1 MSVTIRIHSFLRQ
14 YTGGDKTV
22 EVKGKTVGEC
32 LDDLEAK
39 FPGIKQQL
47 YDKEGKLA
55 DLWDVYVNSTSCYP
69 EDIAKPVKD
78 GDELTIVAL
87 IHGG

>member
-1 MSVTIRIHSFLRQ
+1 MSVTMRIHPFLRQ
-14 YTGGDKTV
+14 FSGGQKIV
-22 EVKGKTVGEC
+22 EVRGNTVGEC
-32 LDDLEAK
+32 LDDLETK

-69 EDIAKPVKD
+69 EELATPVKD